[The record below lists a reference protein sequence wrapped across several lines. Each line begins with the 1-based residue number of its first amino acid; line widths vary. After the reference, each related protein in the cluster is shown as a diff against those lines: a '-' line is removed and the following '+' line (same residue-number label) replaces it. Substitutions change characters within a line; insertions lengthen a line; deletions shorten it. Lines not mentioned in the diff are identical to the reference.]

1 MSEAKVA
8 PVTAPEVTEPV
19 APVAEETM
27 ATLLPEER
35 GPVVSIKVLLE
46 AGSHFG
52 HQTRRWNPKM
62 KPYIYSARSGV
73 YIIDLEKTVKKVEEA
88 YSALK
93 DIVERGGK
101 VLFVGTRNQYREII
115 EEEALRS
122 GSFYINSRWLGGTLT
137 NFRTIQSRI
146 RYLRDLEREEE
157 DGAFDLLP
165 KKEAAALRKEK
176 EKLSKNLEG
185 IKEMRKTPQAIFVCD
200 PKIEQN
206 AVREA
211 KILGIPVFGIVD
223 TNNDPDEVD
232 YMIPAN
238 DDAIRSVKLIVGLM
252 ADAIVE
258 AKGGM
263 PIYAYASGSDD
274 DGSEQSMA
282 ALGDIEV
289 EDKDHP
295 RRQPRPQQP
304 RRQNQPR
311 REKTDGAPIKKAPVK
326 PVVEEDEDEI
336 EDEE

>member
-157 DGAFDLLP
+157 DGALDLLP

-223 TNNDPDEVD
+223 TNNDQ
-232 YMIPAN
+232 IG
-238 DDAIRSVKLIVGLM
+238 R
-252 ADAIVE
+252 
-258 AKGGM
+258 
-263 PIYAYASGSDD
+263 ASC
-274 DGSEQSMA
+274 
-282 ALGDIEV
+282 
-289 EDKDHP
+289 
-295 RRQPRPQQP
+295 
-304 RRQNQPR
+304 
-311 REKTDGAPIKKAPVK
+311 RERV
-326 PVVEEDEDEI
+326 
-336 EDEE
+336 